1 MSDDQDLDWL
11 QDDKEN
17 NPIAEKKGRGKNQP
31 FTTTERF
38 ENSKALYEE
47 FTPEKDLKTD
57 SLVKRKNIYMNRES
71 IY

>member
-17 NPIAEKKGRGKNQP
+17 NPIAEKKGRGKNKP

-38 ENSKALYEE
+38 ESSKALYEE
-47 FTPEKDLKTD
+47 FTPEYMSGHDYKITCKSRKK
-57 SLVKRKNIYMNRES
+57 SLSR
-71 IY
+71 